1 MVEVLF
7 YFFAGSIVFFS
18 LGVITLKNPVYSVLL
33 LIVTF
38 FASSGVFILL
48 GAEFLAMLLVI
59 VYVGAVMVLFL
70 FVVMMLDINIS
81 RLKQGLVKHV
91 AIGVFLSLIIFAQVY
106 YVITNS
112 KNTSDENQIKSTVQ
126 ITSNETNTK
135 ALGMV
140 LYTNYALPFQISGLI
155 LLVAMIGAISLTLR
169 TKVGLKRQR
178 VSNQLLRNSKESVV
192 LVKVKSGAGVE

>member
-1 MVEVLF
+1 MAEVLF

-18 LGVITLKNPVYSVLL
+18 LGVITLKNPVYSILL

-81 RLKQGLVKHV
+81 RLKKGLVKHV

>member
-1 MVEVLF
+1 
-7 YFFAGSIVFFS
+7 
-18 LGVITLKNPVYSVLL
+18 
-33 LIVTF
+33 
-38 FASSGVFILL
+38 
-48 GAEFLAMLLVI
+48 
-59 VYVGAVMVLFL
+59 L

-81 RLKQGLVKHV
+81 RLKKGLVKHV

>member
-1 MVEVLF
+1 MAEVLF

-81 RLKQGLVKHV
+81 RLKKGLVKHV